1 MGSYDKCSMGIY
13 HNMYKIQILNLK
25 DRICI
30 GFSMAHF
37 KIFIFSVFFSRENEK
52 LVRFWS
58 LSLLRV
64 LGSPRRAS
72 INPLFIQHHFGR
84 KLVYSAKILDRIGKT
99 WIIILVLPL
108 TSCVTWG
115 KILNLSVSLL
125 QLSRPARLI
134 PFCCAHYIPTMLPCF
149 RTSNMLNLFLC
160 TCCFLF
166 PEYLFPKSA
175 LQVSE

>member
-37 KIFIFSVFFSRENEK
+37 KIFISSVFFSRENEK

-72 INPLFIQHHFGR
+72 INPLFIQHHFGH
-84 KLVYSAKILDRIGKT
+84 KLGYSAKILDGIGKT

-134 PFCCAHYIPTMLPCF
+134 PFCCAHYIPTML
-149 RTSNMLNLFLC
+149 TSF
-160 TCCFLF
+160 
-166 PEYLFPKSA
+166 
-175 LQVSE
+175 